1 METVSMRTWDFLCF
15 YWKYKNKTFWFI
27 KILYTCYVYFIWS
40 VFPHSCKVHHWEV
53 KNLLNQQKIL
63 LTNTNKIYSENSNF
77 PLNVKSSDQFAIY
90 SFSNNKNFYIMA
102 KNINLR
108 KKNCLKNASSI
119 CKNIVSK
126 ILDTVFFYD

>member
-1 METVSMRTWDFLCF
+1 METVSMRTWDLS
-15 YWKYKNKTFWFI
+15 YVSTESTRTKLWFI
-27 KILYTCYVYFIWS
+27 KILYTCYVYFMWS
-40 VFPHSCKVHHWEV
+40 AFPHSCKVHHWEV

-63 LTNTNKIYSENSNF
+63 LTNTNKIYSKNSNF
-77 PLNVKSSDQFAIY
+77 PLNVKSSDQFVIY